1 MWRRYAGPVLAGIG
15 AFAVAAALTLWFAAP
30 GIAKL
35 PLDQK
40 GRTVAVGEGLS
51 VFYPGDLTLRE
62 GVSATAV
69 RNVVGDPFAEG
80 AGPDTAVWNSGVV
93 VSDDD
98 GTLISTTEATAC
110 LDRRTGAAVDPCPS
124 ARLNDSTSLRFSGQV
139 FGFPLGTQQRDYEFF
154 DTSTRAAF
162 PARFVE
168 ETDLDGTPVYL
179 FEQEVPETVI
189 DRREVPGDLAGG
201 AEGTTVDAELV
212 YSNTRT
218 LWVEPT
224 TGVIVKGSEEVAQ
237 FFRGEDGATGVTLL
251 EGTLTFDDETV
262 ANQLALA
269 ASSRGRITMLQT
281 GLPVGAGA
289 LGLLLIGGGL
299 ALQRGA
305 ARTPAPRGARTGD
318 LVGARRER

>member
-15 AFAVAAALTLWFAAP
+15 AFAVAAALTLWIAAP
-30 GIAKL
+30 TFVKL
-35 PLDQK
+35 PLDQE

-62 GVSATAV
+62 GVSASAV
-69 RNVVGDPFAEG
+69 RNVVGDPSADG
-80 AGPDTAVWNSGVV
+80 AGPDAAVWNSGVV
-93 VSDDD
+93 VADDEN
-98 GTLISTTEATAC
+98 TLISTTEVTAC

-139 FGFPLGTQQRDYEFF
+139 FGFPLGTEQQDYDFF

-168 ETDLDGTPVYL
+168 ETELEGTPVYL

-189 DRREVPGDLAGG
+189 DRRQVPGNLAGG
-201 AEGTTVDAELV
+201 AEGTTVTAEVV

-218 LWVEPT
+218 LWVDPT
-224 TGVIVKGSEEVAQ
+224 TGVIVKGSEEVDQ
-237 FFRGEDGATGVTLL
+237 YLRGEDGTVGVTLL

-262 ANQLALA
+262 TNQLALA
-269 ASSRGRITMLQT
+269 EASRGRITMLQT
-281 GLPVGAGA
+281 GLPIGALA

-299 ALQRGA
+299 VLQRGA
-305 ARTPAPRGARTGD
+305 TRAPATRGSREGE